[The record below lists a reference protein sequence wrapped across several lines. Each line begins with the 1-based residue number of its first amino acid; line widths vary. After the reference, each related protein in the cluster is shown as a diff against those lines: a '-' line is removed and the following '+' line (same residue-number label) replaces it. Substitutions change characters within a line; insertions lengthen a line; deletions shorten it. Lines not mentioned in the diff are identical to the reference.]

1 MISVWVLAAFAFGYV
16 ALLFAVAEW
25 GERRRIYPTQARWRP
40 HVYALALGVYCTT
53 WTFYGAVG
61 TAAREGWAY
70 VPIYLGPMLVFL
82 FALPFLERLVSV
94 ARARNI
100 TSISDL
106 LSSRF
111 GRSRPLAVLVS
122 VIALTAAI
130 PYLALQYKGVSSS
143 IAVLTNAPAGATVP
157 WYRDIAL
164 GVALTMA
171 LFAVL
176 FGTRRVSAA
185 EHHQGLMLAI
195 AFESLVKVL
204 AFVGVGVWAWLRLE
218 PGAVHLPQ
226 AFPQGEGLQ
235 GVNFVT
241 TTLLAACAAF
251 CLPRQFQ
258 VGVVECVEPG
268 DVRRARWTFPA
279 YLMLF
284 TLFVVPV
291 VLLAQQ
297 TGSVSDSPDT
307 LLLTLP
313 LREGAPALALLA
325 FLGGL
330 SAATAMV
337 IVASIALATMIT
349 NDLVLPA
356 LGRSR
361 LVAVEDL
368 GERVLWLRRAAIVC
382 LALLAYAY
390 YRQAGTPA
398 NLAQIGLLAFAAF
411 AQFAPGILAGLYW
424 RSATRDGVFW
434 GLAAGFALWLYTLVL
449 PAVAPA
455 SALVVQG
462 PAGLGF
468 LRPDALLGFG
478 GAGPLAHGALWS
490 LAVNVAVL
498 VGLSLRRGTTLQE
511 RQFAKAFVEPTLR
524 AALPGGASHARVGD
538 LETLAARIV
547 GPAAA
552 RRLLINWSTDHGQ
565 PVPRAND
572 RADRSLL
579 QHVERALAGSLGAS
593 SARML
598 LTHALRRRGL
608 ELDEVAELLDETS
621 QELNFSRQ
629 LLQATMENVAQG
641 ISVVDADLH
650 LLAWNRRYIDM
661 FSYPDGFVY
670 VGRPVAELMQF
681 NAERG
686 ELGPGDPGEQV
697 ARRLEHLRAGTP
709 YVYQRRRRDGRVY
722 EIRGQPMPDRGYVTT
737 YSDVTEYK
745 LAEQALLEAKQD
757 LEARVEER
765 TRALQQA
772 LQAEAAAKQLA
783 EEANVG
789 KTRFVAAASHDLLQ
803 PLNAARLF
811 ASALEAQAGEDG
823 ELHEIATRIDSS
835 LRAAEELLDG
845 LLDIARLDSGA
856 LRPELSTFP
865 IADLLADL
873 ERQYAPVAAAR
884 QLQLRVVSSEEW
896 VSSDRV
902 LLRRILQ
909 NYFANALRY
918 TRRGGVIVTC
928 RRRGKTL
935 SLRVSDTGPGI
946 AEHHLEAIYTEFTRL
961 ERQSPWGEK
970 GLGLGL
976 SICDRIARLLDHPL
990 ELKSRPGRGSTFGV
1004 RVPVGRP
1011 VVHAPAVARPA
1022 PGLARLEGLVA
1033 LCVDNDPTILQA
1045 MEAVLQRWGVR
1056 VVPAATIAEARAAFA
1071 GGGIDAV
1078 LADYHLDGGE
1088 DGLTL
1093 IELLRHAAAQP
1104 VAAALIT
1111 ADHRAELTARAR
1123 TLGCPVLRKPVQ
1135 PAALRAF
1142 LGAVG
1147 AGRAAS
1153 RARDALKLSRPASA
1167 AAIPAGYSAPS
1178 GGTRSTP

>member
-1 MISVWVLAAFAFGYV
+1 MISGWVLAAFAFGYL

-25 GERRRIYPTQARWRP
+25 GERRRIYPTHARWRP

-61 TAAREGWAY
+61 TAVRDGWAY
-70 VPIYLGPMLVFL
+70 VPIYLGPALVFL
-82 FALPFLERLVSV
+82 FALPFLERLVNV

-111 GRSRPLAVLVS
+111 GRSRSLAALVT

-130 PYLALQYKGVSSS
+130 PYLALQYKGVSAS
-143 IAVLTNAPAGATVP
+143 IGVLTNAPAGPAVP
-157 WYRDIAL
+157 WFRDIAL

-176 FGTRRVSAA
+176 FGTRRVSAT
-185 EHHQGLMLAI
+185 EHHEGLMLAI
-195 AFESLVKVL
+195 AFESVVKVL
-204 AFVGVGVWAWLRLE
+204 AFVGVGAWAWLRLE
-218 PGAVHLPQ
+218 PGGVHIPQ
-226 AFPQGEGLQ
+226 AFASGEGLQ

-258 VGVVECVEPG
+258 VGVVECVESG
-268 DVRRARWTFPA
+268 DLRRARWTFPA
-279 YLMLF
+279 YLALF
-284 TLFVVPV
+284 TVFAVPV

-297 TGSVSDSPDT
+297 TGGTGGSPDT

-313 LREGAPALALLA
+313 LNDGAPALALFA

-368 GERVLWLRRAAIVC
+368 GERVLWLRRAAIVG

-390 YRQAGTPA
+390 YRQAGTPS

-424 RSATRDGVFW
+424 RGATRDGVFW

-449 PAVAPA
+449 PAVAPT
-455 SALVVQG
+455 STLVVAG

-468 LRPDALLGFG
+468 LRPQALFWFG
-478 GAGPLAHGALWS
+478 AAGPLTHGALWS
-490 LAVNVAVL
+490 LAANVAVL
-498 VGLSLRRGTTLQE
+498 VGISLRRGTTLQE
-511 RQFAKAFVEPTLR
+511 RQSARTFTEPSAR
-524 AALPGGASHARVGD
+524 AALPSGASHARVGD

-552 RRLLINWSTDHGQ
+552 RRLLVDWSVGSSQ
-565 PVPRAND
+565 PVPRAGD
-572 RADRSLL
+572 PADRSLL

-598 LTHALRRRGL
+598 LTHALRRGGL
-608 ELDEVAELLDETS
+608 EVDEIAELLDETS
-621 QELNFSRQ
+621 QELNFSRR

-641 ISVVDADLH
+641 ISVVDADLK
-650 LLAWNRRYIDM
+650 LLAWNRRYVDM
-661 FSYPDGFVY
+661 FGYPDGFVY
-670 VGRPVAELMQF
+670 VGRPVADLMHF
-681 NAERG
+681 NAARG
-686 ELGPGDPGEQV
+686 ELGPGEPLEQV
-697 ARRLEHLRAGTP
+697 TRRLSHLRAGTP
-709 YVYQRRRRDGRVY
+709 YVFQRVRRDGRVY

-737 YSDVTEYK
+737 YTDVTEYK
-745 LAEQALLEAKQD
+745 LAEQALLEAKQG
-757 LEARVEER
+757 LEVRVEER
-765 TRALQQA
+765 THALQLA
-772 LQAEAAAKQLA
+772 LQAEAAAKRQA

-823 ELHEIATRIDSS
+823 GLREIAAHIDSS

-856 LRPELSTFP
+856 MRPEISTFP
-865 IADLLADL
+865 IAELLADL
-873 ERQYAPVAAAR
+873 ERQYAPVAASR
-884 QLQLRVVSSEEW
+884 QLQLRVVRSEEW
-896 VSSDRV
+896 VTSDRV
-902 LLRRILQ
+902 MLRRILQ
-909 NYFANALRY
+909 NYLANALRY
-918 TRRGGVIVTC
+918 TRRGGVIVSC
-928 RRRGKTL
+928 RGRGRGESL

-946 AEHHLEAIYTEFTRL
+946 AEHHLEAIYAEFTRL

-976 SICDRIARLLDHPL
+976 SICDRIARLLEHEL
-990 ELKSRPGRGSTFGV
+990 ELRSRPGRGSTFGV

-1011 VVHAPAVARPA
+1011 VVRAPTVARPA
-1022 PGLARLEGLVA
+1022 VGVARLEGLVA

-1045 MEAVLQRWGVR
+1045 MAALLERWGVR
-1056 VVPAATIAEARAAFA
+1056 VVPAATIAEAQSAFA
-1071 GGGIDAV
+1071 GGGIDVV
-1078 LADYHLDGGE
+1078 LADYHLDDGE

-1093 IELLRHAAAQP
+1093 IESLRHGTLQP
-1104 VAAALIT
+1104 ASAALIT
-1111 ADHRAELTARAR
+1111 ADHGPELLARAR
-1123 TLGCPVLRKPVQ
+1123 TLGCPVLRKPVK

-1153 RARDALKLSRPASA
+1153 RARAAL
-1167 AAIPAGYSAPS
+1167 
-1178 GGTRSTP
+1178 

>member
-1 MISVWVLAAFAFGYV
+1 MISGWVLAAFAFGYL

-25 GERRRIYPTQARWRP
+25 GERRRIYPTHARWRP

-61 TAAREGWAY
+61 TAVRDGWAY
-70 VPIYLGPMLVFL
+70 VPIYLGPALVFL
-82 FALPFLERLVSV
+82 FALPFMERLITV

-111 GRSRPLAVLVS
+111 GRSRSLAALVT

-130 PYLALQYKGVSSS
+130 PYLALQYKGVSAS
-143 IAVLTNAPAGATVP
+143 IGVLTNAPAGPAVP
-157 WYRDIAL
+157 WFRDIAL

-176 FGTRRVSAA
+176 FGTRRVSAT
-185 EHHQGLMLAI
+185 EHHEGLMLAI
-195 AFESLVKVL
+195 AFESVVKVL

-218 PGAVHLPQ
+218 PGGVLIPQ
-226 AFPQGEGLQ
+226 AFASGEGLQ

-241 TTLLAACAAF
+241 TTLLAACAMF

-258 VGVVECVEPG
+258 VGVVECVEPA
-268 DVRRARWTFPA
+268 DLRRARWTFPA
-279 YLMLF
+279 YLALF
-284 TLFVVPV
+284 TVFVVPV

-297 TGSVSDSPDT
+297 TGGAGGSPDT

-313 LREGAPALALLA
+313 LGEGAPALALLA

-368 GERVLWLRRAAIVC
+368 GERVLWLRRAAIVG

-424 RSATRDGVFW
+424 RGATRDGVFW

-455 SALVVQG
+455 SALVVAG

-468 LRPDALLGFG
+468 LRPQSLFWFG
-478 GAGPLAHGALWS
+478 AAGPLTHGALWS
-490 LAVNVAVL
+490 LAANVAVL
-498 VGLSLRRGTTLQE
+498 VGISLRRGTTLQE
-511 RQFAKAFVEPTLR
+511 RQSARAFMQPSTR
-524 AALPGGASHARVGD
+524 AALPSGASHARVGD

-552 RRLLINWSTDHGQ
+552 RRLLVDWSVGSGR
-565 PVPRAND
+565 PVPRAGD
-572 RADRSLL
+572 PADRSLL

-598 LTHALRRRGL
+598 LTHALRRGGL
-608 ELDEVAELLDETS
+608 EVDEVAELLDETS
-621 QELNFSRQ
+621 QELNFSRR

-641 ISVVDADLH
+641 ISVVDAELK
-650 LLAWNRRYIDM
+650 LLAWNRRYVDM
-661 FSYPDGFVY
+661 FGYPDGFVY
-670 VGRPVAELMQF
+670 VGRPVADLMHF

-686 ELGPGDPGEQV
+686 ELGPGEPLEQV
-697 ARRLEHLRAGTP
+697 TRRLLHLRAGTP
-709 YVYQRRRRDGRVY
+709 YVFQRERRDGRVY

-737 YSDVTEYK
+737 YTDVTEYK
-745 LAEQALLEAKQD
+745 LAEQALLEAKQG
-757 LEARVEER
+757 LEVRVEER
-765 TRALQQA
+765 THALQLA
-772 LQAEAAAKQLA
+772 LQAEAAAKQQA

-823 ELHEIATRIDSS
+823 GLREIAAHIDSS

-856 LRPELSTFP
+856 MRPEISTFP
-865 IADLLADL
+865 IAELLADL
-873 ERQYAPVAAAR
+873 ERQYAPVAASR
-884 QLQLRVVSSEEW
+884 QLQLRVVRSEEW
-896 VSSDRV
+896 VTSDRV

-909 NYFANALRY
+909 NYLANALRY

-928 RRRGKTL
+928 RGRGRDRGATL
-935 SLRVSDTGPGI
+935 TLRVSDTGPGI
-946 AEHHLEAIYTEFTRL
+946 AEHHLEAIYAEFTRL

-976 SICDRIARLLDHPL
+976 SICDRIARLLEHEL
-990 ELKSRPGRGSTFGV
+990 ELRSRPGRGSTFGV

-1011 VVHAPAVARPA
+1011 VVRAPTVARPA
-1022 PGLARLEGLVA
+1022 AGVARLEGLVA
-1033 LCVDNDPTILQA
+1033 LCIDNDPTILRA
-1045 MEAVLQRWGVR
+1045 MAALLERWGVR
-1056 VVPAATIAEARAAFA
+1056 VVPAATIAEAQSAFA
-1071 GGGIDAV
+1071 RGGIDVV
-1078 LADYHLDGGE
+1078 LADYHLDDGE

-1093 IELLRHAAAQP
+1093 IESLRHGALQP
-1104 VAAALIT
+1104 AAAALIT
-1111 ADHRAELTARAR
+1111 ADHGAEVAARAR
-1123 TLGCPVLRKPVQ
+1123 ALGCPVLRKPVR

-1142 LGAVG
+1142 LGAVS

-1153 RARDALKLSRPASA
+1153 RARGAL
-1167 AAIPAGYSAPS
+1167 
-1178 GGTRSTP
+1178 